1 MVIVHVLDPF
11 GAGLATFLRLLTEEL
26 SDDYHI
32 IVHGERKELI
42 DYKEVR
48 SHFPKKNI
56 RFIQWKSVQ
65 RNLNVKKD
73 FVAYLELTKILRR
86 FRKADVVH
94 LHSSKAGFIG
104 RIVCRQLGIKQII
117 YTPNGAPFL
126 MNNASKFKLK
136 LYENLEKFAHSLGG
150 NVVCSSES
158 EQKEYIDRG
167 INANYINNGTKIGT
181 HSFIKDKDYTK
192 FRIVTSGRVADQKNP
207 EIFNQIAEA
216 FIDLPNFEF
225 VWIGDGESSLVLSS
239 PNIKITGWLS
249 NEGARQE
256 IRKADLYLSTSY
268 FEGLPFAVMEAMALG
283 KCLLLSECIGNVDLV
298 RKGVNGHLF
307 NTKDEAINNIIYFF
321 LNKEITATM
330 GLNSMEICKDYFNI
344 EDTAYNYRIEYQK
357 AQELGKAKLKW
368 YSYKK
373 VLFSWGK

>member
-158 EQKEYIDRG
+158 EQKEYIDR
-167 INANYINNGTKIGT
+167 
-181 HSFIKDKDYTK
+181 
-192 FRIVTSGRVADQKNP
+192 
-207 EIFNQIAEA
+207 
-216 FIDLPNFEF
+216 
-225 VWIGDGESSLVLSS
+225 
-239 PNIKITGWLS
+239 
-249 NEGARQE
+249 
-256 IRKADLYLSTSY
+256 
-268 FEGLPFAVMEAMALG
+268 
-283 KCLLLSECIGNVDLV
+283 SE
-298 RKGVNGHLF
+298 
-307 NTKDEAINNIIYFF
+307 
-321 LNKEITATM
+321 
-330 GLNSMEICKDYFNI
+330 
-344 EDTAYNYRIEYQK
+344 
-357 AQELGKAKLKW
+357 
-368 YSYKK
+368 
-373 VLFSWGK
+373 